1 MNAIKSAWDA
11 AQGWRTLAFNL
22 MVAVLGVLEAFDLTR
37 IIESPQA
44 AGVAALVIASVNAL
58 LRVQTSTPVGAKPE

>member
-1 MNAIKSAWDA
+1 MTAIKSAWNA

-22 MVAVLGVLEAFDLTR
+22 LVAILGVLEAFDLTR

-44 AGVAALVIASVNAL
+44 AGIAALVIASVNAL
-58 LRVQTSTPVGAKPE
+58 LRVQTTTPVGAKPE